1 MNSDLYIVQGPH
13 LKHLIHSA
21 WQVNRFTSF
30 YKEHIIPKG
39 IVEVIFNF
47 SEGSPIVAEFGS
59 KQVHLPNCF
68 INGFNATP
76 IRLLPPK
83 QQVFF
88 GVQLQALAVKK
99 IFGAPASV
107 FSNAAVDLTL
117 LDSTQIL
124 QLTCSE

>member
-59 KQVHLPNCF
+59 KQVSFTELF
-68 INGFNATP
+68 YQWFNTTP

-88 GVQLQALAVKK
+88 GVQLQPLGCKENFWSTS
-99 IFGAPASV
+99 FGVLKCGS
-107 FSNAAVDLTL
+107 
-117 LDSTQIL
+117 
-124 QLTCSE
+124 

>member
-1 MNSDLYIVQGPH
+1 M
-13 LKHLIHSA
+13 IHSI
-21 WQVNRFTSF
+21 WQIDRGTSF
-30 YKEHIIPKG
+30 QQENIIPKG

-88 GVQLQALAVKK
+88 GVQLQPLAVKK
-99 IFGAPASV
+99 I
-107 FSNAAVDLTL
+107 LE
-117 LDSTQIL
+117 
-124 QLTCSE
+124 QLFIFHHSLP